1 MCGISGVY
9 SPRTGRADP
18 GIARLMNEALRHR
31 GPDDEG
37 YFTDP
42 KGQVVLGHRRL
53 SVIDLATGHQ
63 PIFDESGTVA
73 VVFNG
78 EIYNFAE
85 LRNKLIAKGYGFRTN
100 SDTEVIANLFHDAGV
115 DCVHQLRGMFA
126 IAVWDGKQQ
135 ELILMRD
142 RLGKKPIYYA
152 ETPAGFYFASEI
164 QALTVVPG
172 LAREVDERAIDL
184 YLQYGYIPSPW
195 SIYSGIRKLPPA
207 HLLRVRAGKL
217 LLERYWQPAFGPKL
231 DLDYDEAKSELL
243 RLFTE
248 SVRLRLISDVPLGCF
263 LSGGVDSSAVTAVMS
278 KITSAPVKTFSIGF
292 ADPRYDELKY
302 ARVVAD
308 QYRTD
313 HHEWVVEPQA
323 LDVLPQIVR
332 TYGEPY
338 GDSSAIPTW
347 YLSRLT
353 KTHVTVALNGDGG
366 DELFG
371 GYPWHRVIPLLNR
384 IASFAPSA
392 LMRGLAGSKVLPRRA
407 RKVADLLS
415 MTEPERMQ
423 RLRSF
428 LTDAERDRLYQR
440 GFRDRVNRSIA
451 GALEEAR
458 ESDSLDRYDRVFR
471 MIMVTYLPDDLLVK
485 VDRASMA
492 HGLECRSPLLDHEL
506 VEFACRLPAKWKIRH
521 GQSKYIFKEAI
532 RPFFP
537 KGFLDRP
544 KMGFS
549 APIGLWFRGEWKSW
563 VRDTLLRG
571 PLMQRSILD
580 PREVESILAEHESGR
595 RNRESLIW
603 NLAMLSLWFDQ
614 YAPA

>member
-9 SPRTGRADP
+9 SPRGGRADASV
-18 GIARLMNEALRHR
+18 ARLMNDALRHR

-37 YFTDP
+37 YFADP
-42 KGQVVLGHRRL
+42 GGRVVLGHRRL

-63 PIFDESGTVA
+63 PIFDQSGKVA

-78 EIYNFAE
+78 EIYNFLE
-85 LRNKLIAKGYGFRTN
+85 LRKELLAKGYAFRTN

-115 DCVHQLRGMFA
+115 NCVHRLRGMFA
-126 IAVWDGKQQ
+126 IAVWDENRQ

-152 ETPAGFYFASEI
+152 DSPGGFYFASEI
-164 QALTVVPG
+164 QALATVPG
-172 LAREVDERAIDL
+172 LARDADERAVDL
-184 YLQYGYIPSPW
+184 YLKYGYVPSPW
-195 SIYSGIRKLPPA
+195 SIYRAIRKLPPA
-207 HLLRVRAGKL
+207 HLLRVRGDKV
-217 LLERYWQPAFGPKL
+217 LLERYWQPTFGPKH
-231 DLDYDEAKSELL
+231 DLGYEEAKAELL

-278 KITSAPVKTFSIGF
+278 RVTTAPVKTFSIGF
-292 ADPRYDELKY
+292 ADPRYNELKY
-302 ARVVAD
+302 ARMVAD

-323 LDVLPQIVR
+323 LDVLPEIVR

-353 KTHVTVALNGDGG
+353 RAHVTVALNGDGG

-371 GYPWHRVIPLLNR
+371 GYPWHRVMPALDR
-384 IASFAPSA
+384 MASLTPAT
-392 LMRGLAGSKVLPRRA
+392 LMRGLAGWRGLPRRA
-407 RKVADLLS
+407 RKLAELLS
-415 MTEPERMQ
+415 MSEAERAQ
-423 RLRSF
+423 RLFSV
-428 LTDAERDRLYQR
+428 LTDAERDRLYHR
-440 GFRDRVNRSIA
+440 EFRDRVNRSIDRSLDE
-451 GALEEAR
+451 ALD
-458 ESDSLDRYDRVFR
+458 SGSLDRHDRVYGI
-471 MIMVTYLPDDLLVK
+471 IMLTYLPDDLLVK

-506 VEFACRLPAKWKIRH
+506 VEFACRLPAKWKVRR
-521 GQSKYIFKEAI
+521 GRTKYIFKEAMG
-532 RPFFP
+532 PLFP
-537 KGFLDRP
+537 EGFLDRP

-549 APIGLWFRGEWKSW
+549 VPVGHWFKREWKSW
-563 VRDTLLRG
+563 VREALLHG
-571 PLMQRSILD
+571 PLTQRSILD
-580 PREVESILAEHESGR
+580 PRGLEAILAEHESGR
-595 RNRESLIW
+595 LNREGLIW
-603 NLAMLSLWFDQ
+603 NLAMLSLWFRE
-614 YAPA
+614 YAPS